1 MSTPDHAREPCPD
14 RILDDIGGAFSMGAV
29 GGSAFHFKKGMKNSP
44 KGERLM
50 GGTQAVRL
58 NAPRIGGS
66 FAVWG
71 GLFSTFDCSM
81 VYLRQKEDPWNS
93 IAAGAATGGFLQLR
107 AGARSA
113 ARSAIFGGVL
123 LGLIEGAGIMLNRMM
138 ANMAQPPPMEE
149 IPQIAGAPS
158 GTVLPGVAY
167 PDYAGA
173 GGPSSQYS
181 QSNAEQRPASE
192 PEASSRGSLF
202 GGWFGGKEEPLP
214 VKKSEKLDSFDAYP
228 APPTPGFDLK

>member
-1 MSTPDHAREPCPD
+1 
-14 RILDDIGGAFSMGAV
+14 
-29 GGSAFHFKKGMKNSP
+29 
-44 KGERLM
+44 
-50 GGTQAVRL
+50 
-58 NAPRIGGS
+58 
-66 FAVWG
+66 
-71 GLFSTFDCSM
+71 